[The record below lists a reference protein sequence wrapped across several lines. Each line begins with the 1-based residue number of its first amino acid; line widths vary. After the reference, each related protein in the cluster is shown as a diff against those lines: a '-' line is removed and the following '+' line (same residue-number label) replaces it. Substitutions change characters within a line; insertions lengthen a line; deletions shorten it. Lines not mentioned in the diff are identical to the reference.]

1 MERWKEAEA
10 DASRSIE
17 MGNDSSRKH
26 DRRGQARYNLGNYE
40 GALEDFS
47 RAKALD
53 PNTKSV
59 DQNIEYCKQN
69 LKRIQSE
76 KEKKERN
83 PEKVKDEI
91 PTEILPATDEGER
104 AEKAQSVNEHH
115 SSSSDSDDE
124 TSRNISVQ
132 NNNVNDNTEADDSK
146 TNVRKTDN
154 VNISPPDLRQ
164 SKNEKTDEELRLEIE
179 ADKEELERRLQAEL
193 DQKAKEGMIELIREK
208 ILEEEKL
215 KLMQEKL
222 ALRDMVERYKDEEK
236 RKNCEIQ
243 DQGTDPDS
251 GIGSSSDYCE
261 VLMILS
267 VLVFLL
273 HDCDL
278 VCLATDDVL
287 QLISHL
293 QEAKQRWQ

>member
-1 MERWKEAEA
+1 M
-10 DASRSIE
+10 
-17 MGNDSSRKH
+17 
-26 DRRGQARYNLGNYE
+26 
-40 GALEDFS
+40 
-47 RAKALD
+47 
-53 PNTKSV
+53 T
-59 DQNIEYCKQN
+59 
-69 LKRIQSE
+69 
-76 KEKKERN
+76 
-83 PEKVKDEI
+83 
-91 PTEILPATDEGER
+91 
-104 AEKAQSVNEHH
+104 
-115 SSSSDSDDE
+115 
-124 TSRNISVQ
+124 
-132 NNNVNDNTEADDSK
+132 
-146 TNVRKTDN
+146 
-154 VNISPPDLRQ
+154 PPDSRQ
-164 SKNEKTDEELRLEIE
+164 SKNERTDEELRLEIE

-222 ALRDMVERYKDEEK
+222 ALRDMVERYEDEEK